1 MASSIMKRAVALQQ
15 AQQKNAV
22 ATPPPTPATAPP
34 APVPVP
40 APVPPAAKATAPRS
54 ALLTG
59 VNVERWLGEQVSAHR
74 KDKSTSA
81 TTKARYAQVA
91 LTLDVT
97 RPDPW
102 EAVDIERAAKT
113 KNTFYAYRAAV
124 RWSALERA
132 TVALRVFKNTKDQ
145 SAKKAAYASMLS
157 AAADLAR
164 YPADAQ
170 PGLPSPTHVALGL
183 ADKKQG
189 GEFKKA
195 KAGPGPNDKL
205 KDANTIQKIDGWRA
219 LVFGRLLA
227 VNSPWIDHAAVAA
240 LTGCRPAEVAS
251 VRIEQ
256 ANGVL
261 VITIPGAKVSDTSGQ
276 PYRKFSIKTDAGPEF
291 AYLVERVKNG
301 PVLLSSDS
309 TASAFSEALKRAGR
323 QSLGDKAPPMTGYV
337 YRHALACDMKADGA
351 DRDAIASAL
360 GHAVTKTQSHYG
372 RATGGTKG
380 KRVFQVEAARPIK
393 QTHGSGHRVGRQIAP
408 NAPAQPAPVA
418 VFTSPG
424 FTL

>member
-1 MASSIMKRAVALQQ
+1 MKRAVALQQ
-15 AQQKNAV
+15 AQKKNAV
-22 ATPPPTPATAPP
+22 ATPPAPPPAAPP
-34 APVPVP
+34 AAPASVP
-40 APVPPAAKATAPRS
+40 AVAKAPAPRS
-54 ALLTG
+54 ALLTN
-59 VNVERWLGEQVSAHR
+59 VHVERWLTEQVKAHR

-97 RPDPW
+97 RSDPW
-102 EAVDIERAAKT
+102 EPVNIEQAAKT

-132 TVALRVFKNTKDQ
+132 SVALRVYKNTKDE
-145 SAKKAAYASMLS
+145 SAKMAAYASMLT

-164 YPADAQ
+164 YPADAK
-170 PGLPSPTHVALGL
+170 PGIPSPTMVAIGL
-183 ADKKQG
+183 DDVKAPS
-189 GEFKKA
+189 EFKKK

-227 VNSPWIDHAAVAA
+227 VKSPWIDHAAVAA

-256 ANGVL
+256 ANGML
-261 VITIPGAKVSDTSGQ
+261 VITIPGVKVSDTKGQ
-276 PYRKFSIKTDAGPEF
+276 PYRKFSIKADAGPEF
-291 AYLVERVKNG
+291 AHLVERVKTG

-323 QSLGDKAPPMTGYV
+323 QALGDKAPPMTGYV

-351 DRDAIASAL
+351 DRDDIASAL

-372 RATGGTKG
+372 RASGGSKG
-380 KRVFQVEAARPIK
+380 QRVFQVEAARPIK
-393 QTHGSGHRVGRQIAP
+393 QTHGSGHRTGRQIAP
-408 NAPAQPAPVA
+408 NAPAQPAPFA

>member
-1 MASSIMKRAVALQQ
+1 MVSSIMKRAVASNQ
-15 AQQKNAV
+15 AQQKNTA
-22 ATPPPTPATAPP
+22 ATPPLAPVAPPPPPP
-34 APVPVP
+34 APVL
-40 APVPPAAKATAPRS
+40 VPPVAKAAAPRA

-59 VNVERWLGEQVSAHR
+59 VNVERWLGEQVAAHR

-97 RPDPW
+97 RPEPW
-102 EAVDIERAAKT
+102 EPVDIEQAAKT

-132 TVALRVFKNTKDQ
+132 AASLRVFKNTKDP
-145 SAKKAAYASMLS
+145 SAKKSAYASMLS

-164 YPADAQ
+164 YPADAR
-170 PGLPSPTHVALGL
+170 PGLPSPLEVSLGL
-183 ADKKQG
+183 ADKKTG
-189 GEFKKA
+189 GEFKKV

-219 LVFGRLLA
+219 LIFGRLLS
-227 VNSPWIDHAAVAA
+227 VSSPWVDHAAVAA

-251 VRIEQ
+251 VRIEKG
-256 ANGVL
+256 AGGEL
-261 VITIPGAKVSDTSGQ
+261 VITIPGAKVSDTKGQ
-276 PYRKFSIKTDAGPEF
+276 PYRKFSIKADAGLEF
-291 AYLVERVKNG
+291 AHLMERVKTG

-309 TASAFSEALKRAGR
+309 TASAFSEALKRAGK

-351 DRDAIASAL
+351 DRDSIASAL
-360 GHAVTKTQSHYG
+360 GHAVSKTQSHYG
-372 RATGGTKG
+372 RASGGKKG
-380 KRVFQVEAARPIK
+380 ARVFQVEATRPIK
-393 QTHGSGHRVGRQIAP
+393 QTHGTGHTKGRNAAP
-408 NAPAQPAPVA
+408 LTVAPVLVP
-418 VFTSPG
+418 VFTSPNFG
-424 FTL
+424 V

>member
-1 MASSIMKRAVALQQ
+1 MKRAVALQQ

-22 ATPPPTPATAPP
+22 AMPP
-34 APVPVP
+34 AP
-40 APVPPAAKATAPRS
+40 PPAAPASVPAAAKAPAPRS
-54 ALLTG
+54 ALLTN
-59 VNVERWLGEQVSAHR
+59 VHVERWLTEQVQTHR

-81 TTKARYAQVA
+81 TTKARYAQIA

-102 EAVDIERAAKT
+102 EPVNIEQAAKT

-132 TVALRVFKNTKDQ
+132 SVALRVYKNTKDE
-145 SAKKAAYASMLS
+145 SAKTAAYASMLT

-170 PGLPSPTHVALGL
+170 PGIPSPAMVAFGL
-183 ADKKQG
+183 DDAKAPS
-189 GEFKKA
+189 EFKKK

-256 ANGVL
+256 ANGML
-261 VITIPGAKVSDTSGQ
+261 VITIPGVKVSDTKGQ
-276 PYRKFSIKTDAGPEF
+276 PYRKFSIKADAGPEF
-291 AYLVERVKNG
+291 AHLVERVKTG

-323 QSLGDKAPPMTGYV
+323 QALGDKAPPMTGYV

-351 DRDAIASAL
+351 DRDDIASAL

-372 RATGGTKG
+372 RASGGTKG

-393 QTHGSGHRVGRQIAP
+393 QTHGSGHRTGRQIAP

-424 FTL
+424 FAL